1 MSARGPYSEDDES
14 RLYQSLLAVIES
26 VISNLSLRDLFHAV
40 SSCLKQFIEHDAA
53 SVVLLDEQGK
63 LRVHTLDSAPGGIL
77 AEGMELPL
85 EGTPAGLCIKTRS
98 TILRDKID
106 FEEFNVPQMRLAY
119 DAGLRCGCSVPLIS
133 HDRVLGAINVGAF
146 REAAFT
152 HKDAELLE
160 QISRP
165 VAIAVENALNFE
177 RAERERNHKELLLEV
192 GKAVVSNLNLGDLL
206 RTVSSSLKHFINH
219 DFASVT
225 LCDEASG
232 QLRVH
237 ALDAPLSRRVLDV
250 AAGLLPIDGTAPG
263 LAIRTRA
270 SVNRDH
276 IDLEEF
282 PAPQART
289 AYELGVRSICS
300 VPLISHDQVL
310 GAMNVGSTREAAFTP
325 GDLKILEEIAGPVA
339 IAVANAL
346 NYQRAERERDRKQ
359 LLLEINNTI
368 STKLDIRDLLRA
380 TSESLRGYFQ
390 HDFAG
395 LALYDSES
403 KQMVTS
409 GLDLSRPAEYF
420 VDGAYFPVEGTLNGL
435 AFTTREPVVRHQI
448 DPHES
453 SWTHARRFFA
463 DMGLRSY
470 YCVPLLTRGRA
481 VGVLNLGSRKE
492 NALNDHD
499 VELLQHIGMQIA
511 IAVENTLAYQEISVL
526 KNKLASEKLYLEEEI
541 RTEHNFSEIVG
552 QSAELKTILQQ
563 VATVA
568 PTDSAVLLMG
578 ETGTGKELIARAIHN
593 LSARQ
598 ERTLVKLNCAAIPTG
613 LLESELFGHEK
624 GAFTGAIASRVGRF
638 ELAHKGT
645 LLLDE
650 IGEIPLELQPKLLRV
665 LQEQEFERLGS
676 SRTVKTDVRLI
687 AATNLDL
694 RQMVAERKFR
704 SDLYYRL
711 NVFPIMIP
719 PLRDRTG
726 DIPLLVGYFT
736 QKHALRMN
744 KKIQSVSKETIDALC
759 RYPWPGNVRELEN
772 FIERAVILTSSS
784 ELQAPLSELAAAT
797 QAPAS
802 ELGVATAGLHLD
814 DGEVAA
820 AAPGP
825 RPVTLEDV
833 ERAHIEE
840 ILKQTRG
847 VIGGKGGAA
856 ELLGLPIST
865 LRNRMKK
872 LGLR

>member
-1 MSARGPYSEDDES
+1 MNARRPYSEDDES
-14 RLYQSLLAVIES
+14 RRYQSLLAVIES
-26 VISNLSLRDLFHAV
+26 VISNLCLRDLFHAV
-40 SSCLKQFIEHDAA
+40 SSCLKELIQHDAA
-53 SVVLLDEQGK
+53 SVVLLDGQGK
-63 LRVHTLDSAPGGIL
+63 LRVHTLDSAPLGIL

-85 EGTPAGLCIKTRS
+85 EGTPPGLCIKTRS
-98 TILRDKID
+98 TILRDKVD
-106 FEEFNVPQMRLAY
+106 FEEFSVPQMRLAY
-119 DAGLRCGCSVPLIS
+119 AAGLRSGCSVPLIS
-133 HDRVLGAINVGAF
+133 HDRVLGAISVGAF
-146 REAAFT
+146 CEAAFT
-152 HKDAELLE
+152 RKDAELLE
-160 QISRP
+160 QIARP
-165 VAIAVENALNFE
+165 LAIAVENALNFE
-177 RAERERNHKELLLEV
+177 RAERERNHKQLLLEV
-192 GKAVVSNLNLGDLL
+192 GKAVVSKLSLDDLL
-206 RTVSSSLKHFINH
+206 RTVSASLKDFIKH

-237 ALDAPLSRRVLDV
+237 ALDAPSSRRILAV
-250 AAGLLPIDGTAPG
+250 AAGLLPKDGTVPG
-263 LAIRTRA
+263 LAIRTRS
-270 SVNRDH
+270 SVIRDH
-276 IDLEEF
+276 IDLKEF
-282 PAPQART
+282 SAPQART
-289 AYELGVRSICS
+289 AYELGTRSMCS
-300 VPLISHDQVL
+300 VPLISHDRVL
-310 GAMNVGSTREAAFTP
+310 GAMNVGSTREAAFTVD
-325 GDLKILEEIAGPVA
+325 DLTILEEIAGPVA

-368 STKLDIRDLLRA
+368 STKLEIRDLLRA

-409 GLDLSRPAEYF
+409 GLDLRRPAEYF
-420 VDGAYFPVEGTLNGL
+420 VDGAHFPVEGTLNGL

-448 DPHES
+448 DPQES
-453 SWTHARRFFA
+453 SWTYARRFFA
-463 DMGLRSY
+463 DMDLKSY

-492 NALNDHD
+492 NALSDHD

-511 IAVENTLAYQEISVL
+511 IAVENSLAYQEISAL
-526 KNKLASEKLYLEEEI
+526 KNKLTSEKLYLEEEI
-541 RTEHNFSEIVG
+541 RIEHNFSEIVG
-552 QSAELKTILQQ
+552 QSAELKKILQQ

-694 RQMVAERKFR
+694 RQMVADKKFR

-719 PLRDRTG
+719 PLRQRTG

-744 KKIQSVSKETIDALC
+744 KKIQSVSKATVDSLC

-772 FIERAVILTSSS
+772 FIERAVILTGGS

-797 QAPAS
+797 QVPPP
-802 ELGVATAGLHLD
+802 EVGVATGSSLLD
-814 DGEVAA
+814 HGEVAA
-820 AAPGP
+820 AGPGP

-840 ILKQTRG
+840 ILKKTRG